1 MNVEF
6 NYWTKINLFFR
17 FRDDKIVYLQTNI
30 NHTQSTMKKTF
41 FFATALACLLSACES
56 KLVEQVQLI
65 PQAENVEI
73 LNGAYAL
80 SNLQSIQAPEAW
92 KATAENFIN
101 DVKKTANLQVAL
113 ATEGASV
120 VLVENAGLPKEVY
133 TLSITKNG
141 IQLEANSVEGISH
154 ALTSLHQLILTAKD
168 GQLPVLNIQDK
179 PLYGYRG
186 LMLDCSRHFWTVD
199 ELKESIEQMDFFKF
213 NTLHLHLTD
222 NQAWRMAVDK
232 YPSLTQEGTYYYD
245 FPEMSGKYYSKEDL
259 KEIVRYAG
267 SRGIEVIPEIDL
279 PGHSTALLAALPELS
294 CKGGTFETYPEE
306 RPWSKR
312 KRADENMICVGN
324 PKSYEF
330 AADIID
336 ALAEI
341 FPSKYIHF
349 GGDEVPTKV
358 WEECPM
364 CMALYKK
371 EGMKHPGEIQ
381 DYFPRKMS

>member
-1 MNVEF
+1 
-6 NYWTKINLFFR
+6 
-17 FRDDKIVYLQTNI
+17 
-30 NHTQSTMKKTF
+30 MKKSIYL
-41 FFATALACLLSACES
+41 ATALACILSACES
-56 KLVEQVQLI
+56 KLVEEVQLI

-80 SNLQSIQAPEAW
+80 NNLQSIQAPEAW
-92 KATAENFIN
+92 KATTENFIN
-101 DVKKTANLQVAL
+101 DVKKTTDLQVAL
-113 ATEGASV
+113 VTEGASV
-120 VLVENAGLPKEVY
+120 VLNENASLPSEAY
-133 TLSITKNG
+133 TLAISKNG
-141 IQLEANSVEGISH
+141 IQIEASDVPGISH
-154 ALTSLHQLILTAKD
+154 GLTSLHQLILTAKD
-168 GQLPVLNIQDK
+168 GRLPVLNIQDK

-199 ELKESIEQMDFFKF
+199 ELKETLDQMAFFKF
-213 NTLHLHLTD
+213 NTFHMHLTD

-245 FPEMSGKYYSKEDL
+245 FPEMSGKYYTKEDL
-259 KEIVRYAG
+259 KEIVRYAT
-267 SRGIEVIPEIDL
+267 SRGIEIIPEIDL

-358 WEECPM
+358 WEKCPK

-381 DYFPRKMS
+381 DYFTRKMSELIRSKGKIMLGWDESTTAEQPNHMMY

>member
-1 MNVEF
+1 
-6 NYWTKINLFFR
+6 
-17 FRDDKIVYLQTNI
+17 
-30 NHTQSTMKKTF
+30 MKKTF
-41 FFATALACLLSACES
+41 FYATALACLLSACES

-120 VLVENAGLPKEVY
+120 VLVENASLAKEAY

-154 ALTSLHQLILTAKD
+154 ALISLHQLILTAKD

-199 ELKESIEQMDFFKF
+199 ELKESIDQMDFFKF

-222 NQAWRMAVDK
+222 NPAWRMAVDK

-294 CKGGTFETYPEE
+294 CKGGTFET
-306 RPWSKR
+306 
-312 KRADENMICVGN
+312 
-324 PKSYEF
+324 
-330 AADIID
+330 
-336 ALAEI
+336 
-341 FPSKYIHF
+341 
-349 GGDEVPTKV
+349 
-358 WEECPM
+358 
-364 CMALYKK
+364 
-371 EGMKHPGEIQ
+371 
-381 DYFPRKMS
+381 

>member
-1 MNVEF
+1 
-6 NYWTKINLFFR
+6 
-17 FRDDKIVYLQTNI
+17 
-30 NHTQSTMKKTF
+30 MKKTF

-80 SNLQSIQAPEAW
+80 KNLQSIQAPEAW

-101 DVKKTANLQVAL
+101 DVKKTADLQVTL
-113 ATEGASV
+113 ANERASV
-120 VLVENAGLPKEVY
+120 VMSENASLPAEAY
-133 TLSITKNG
+133 TLSITKKG
-141 IQLEANSVEGISH
+141 IQIQASDVPGINH
-154 ALTSLHQLILTAKD
+154 GLTSLHQLILTAKD

-199 ELKESIEQMDFFKF
+199 ELKETLDQMAFFKF
-213 NTLHLHLTD
+213 NTFHMHLTD

-259 KEIVRYAG
+259 KEIVRYAA
-267 SRGIEVIPEIDL
+267 SRGIEIIPEIDL

-294 CKGGTFETYPEE
+294 CKGGTFET
-306 RPWSKR
+306 
-312 KRADENMICVGN
+312 
-324 PKSYEF
+324 
-330 AADIID
+330 
-336 ALAEI
+336 
-341 FPSKYIHF
+341 
-349 GGDEVPTKV
+349 
-358 WEECPM
+358 
-364 CMALYKK
+364 
-371 EGMKHPGEIQ
+371 
-381 DYFPRKMS
+381 